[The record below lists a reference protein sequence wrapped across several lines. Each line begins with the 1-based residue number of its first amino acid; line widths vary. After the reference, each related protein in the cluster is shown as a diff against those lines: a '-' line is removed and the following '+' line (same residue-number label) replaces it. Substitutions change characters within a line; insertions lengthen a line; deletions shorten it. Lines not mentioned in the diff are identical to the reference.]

1 MVALLAGATSIMS
14 CVAQSAPVTDQKRT
28 VQSGGTAVVS
38 TKSGTE
44 QAVLGGGCFW
54 CLEAAFEVVP
64 GVVDVQSGYSGG
76 TRDNPSYE
84 EVSSGLTG
92 HAEVVRIEYDPARV
106 SYATLLE
113 LYFKIHDP
121 TSLNRQGADIG
132 TQYRS
137 IILYASEEQKR
148 VAEEAIKALQP
159 KLSRPIVTE
168 VQPLVRFWL
177 AEEYHQDFFKKNPDY
192 GYCQVIVAPKVE
204 KARSFV
210 DALTPVNANK

>member
-1 MVALLAGATSIMS
+1 MLAGAASIMS
-14 CVAQSAPVTDQKRT
+14 CVGRSTPVADQGRSVQAGRT
-28 VQSGGTAVVS
+28 VVMSG
-38 TKSGTE
+38 KEGTE

-64 GVVDVQSGYSGG
+64 GVVDVQSGYAGG
-76 TRDNPSYE
+76 IRDNPSYE
-84 EVSSGLTG
+84 EVSSGETG
-92 HAEVVRIEYDPARV
+92 HAEVVSIEYDPTRV

-113 LYFKIHDP
+113 LYFRIHDP
-121 TSLNRQGADIG
+121 TSLNRQGADSG

-137 IILYASEEQKR
+137 IILYTTEEQKR

-159 KLSRPIVTE
+159 KLSKPIVTE

-177 AEEYHQDFFKKNPDY
+177 AEEYHQDFFKKNPNY

-210 DALTPVNANK
+210 DTLAPVDAQN

>member
-1 MVALLAGATSIMS
+1 MVSKEGA
-14 CVAQSAPVTDQKRT
+14 V
-28 VQSGGTAVVS
+28 
-38 TKSGTE
+38 

-64 GVVDVQSGYSGG
+64 GVIDVLSGYSGG
-76 TRDNPSYE
+76 TRDSPSYE

-92 HAEVVRIEYDPARV
+92 HAEVVSIEYDPARV

-113 LYFKIHDP
+113 LYFRIHEP

-137 IILYASEEQKR
+137 IILYTNDEQKR
-148 VAEEAIKALQP
+148 VAEEAIKAIQP
-159 KLSRPIVTE
+159 KFSKPIVTE

-177 AEEYHQDFFKKNPDY
+177 AEEYHQDFFRKNPDY
-192 GYCQVIVAPKVE
+192 GYCQAVVAPKVE
-204 KARSFV
+204 KAQNFV
-210 DALTPVNANK
+210 DGMVPVDAGK

>member
-1 MVALLAGATSIMS
+1 MVTLFAGATSIMS
-14 CVAQSAPVTDQKRT
+14 CVAQSAPVADQKRSI
-28 VQSGGTAVVS
+28 QAGGTAVLS
-38 TKSGTE
+38 ARSGTE

-64 GVVDVQSGYSGG
+64 GVVDVQSGYAGG
-76 TRDNPSYE
+76 TKDNPSYE

-148 VAEEAIKALQP
+148 VAEEAITALQP
-159 KLSRPIVTE
+159 KLSKPIVTE
-168 VQPLVRFWL
+168 VQPLVLFWL
-177 AEEYHQDFFKKNPDY
+177 AEEYHQDFFRKNPDY